1 MIANRFSKKF
11 KFKNWP
17 NSKLPQVA
25 AGIYVIWHDDQLIY
39 AGMSGREIEKAIKN
53 GKKKYGIII
62 RLASHANG
70 RLSGDQFCVY
80 VANRIVIPE
89 LKQNQLAMFRDGEV
103 TLDQMTRK
111 FIRSKLDY
119 QYLLVDKS
127 QDAYDLEMHC
137 RRGAVFGVK
146 PLLNPAE

>member
-1 MIANRFSKKF
+1 MIANRFSKRF

-25 AGIYVIWHDDQLIY
+25 AGVYVIWYGEQLIY
-39 AGMSGREIEKAIKN
+39 VGMSGRDIEKAIKD
-53 GKKKYGIII
+53 GKKKYGIIT

-70 RLSGDQFCVY
+70 RLSGDQFSVY

-89 LKQNQLAMFRDGEV
+89 LKQSQQKKFKDGEI
-103 TLDQMTRK
+103 TIDQMTKK
-111 FIRSKLDY
+111 FIRTSLEY

-137 RRGAVFGVK
+137 RRGVVFGSK

>member
-1 MIANRFSKKF
+1 MIANRFSKRF

-25 AGIYVIWHDDQLIY
+25 AGVFVIWYGEQLIY
-39 AGMSGREIEKAIKN
+39 VGMSGREIEKAIKD
-53 GKKKYGIII
+53 GKKKYGIIT

-70 RLSGDQFCVY
+70 RLSGDQFSVY

-89 LKQNQLAMFRDGEV
+89 LKQSQQKKFKDGEI
-103 TLDQMTRK
+103 TIDQMTKK
-111 FIRSKLDY
+111 FIRTSLEY

-137 RRGAVFGVK
+137 RRGVVFGSK

>member
-1 MIANRFSKKF
+1 MIANRFSKRF

-25 AGIYVIWHDDQLIY
+25 AGVYVIWYGEQLIY
-39 AGMSGREIEKAIKN
+39 AGMSGGDIEKAIKD
-53 GKKKYGIII
+53 GKKKYGIIT

-70 RLSGDQFCVY
+70 RLSGDQFSVY

-89 LKQNQLAMFRDGEV
+89 LKQSQQKKFKDGEI
-103 TLDQMTRK
+103 TIDQMTKK
-111 FIRSKLDY
+111 FIRTSLEY

-137 RRGAVFGVK
+137 RRGVVFGSK